1 VGDSNI
7 DSNLKNKIEK
17 EVIQVFSEKNLK
29 LPYINNNS
37 NKNLVSNPNS
47 YIVNN
52 NVQNDIVQNVQNVQ
66 NVDKKEKEV
75 SKDQYEIINE
85 YSPNKKPTDLFN
97 KIIQYKILL
106 ENEEHVKKL

>member
-47 YIVNN
+47 CIVNN
-52 NVQNDIVQNVQNVQ
+52 NVQNDIVQ